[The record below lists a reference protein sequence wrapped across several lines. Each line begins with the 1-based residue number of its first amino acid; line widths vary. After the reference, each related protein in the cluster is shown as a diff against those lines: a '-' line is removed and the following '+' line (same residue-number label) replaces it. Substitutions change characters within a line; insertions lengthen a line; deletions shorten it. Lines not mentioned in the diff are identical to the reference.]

1 MSVFRTHHVRKRE
14 RPPATRLRG
23 AVLALLVS
31 WSLSWL
37 AFGISAAAEPAGAPR
52 DAPSVFRRLNED
64 IEGGLASPQYRTLA
78 AAEKESVFA
87 LAFWA
92 AMLIDS
98 GHCADPNAGPATA
111 EQFMFAAPV
120 ALAKAREM
128 PEGRR
133 GELLDIAMD
142 VESMRTGKGELATQ
156 LCPGD
161 VLAGP
166 AYIPLADRRTAARH
180 VLELGLS
187 PPETPPGETDTH

>member
-1 MSVFRTHHVRKRE
+1 
-14 RPPATRLRG
+14 
-23 AVLALLVS
+23 
-31 WSLSWL
+31 
-37 AFGISAAAEPAGAPR
+37 
-52 DAPSVFRRLNED
+52 
-64 IEGGLASPQYRTLA
+64 
-78 AAEKESVFA
+78 
-87 LAFWA
+87 
-92 AMLIDS
+92 
-98 GHCADPNAGPATA
+98 
-111 EQFMFAAPV
+111 
-120 ALAKAREM
+120 M

-187 PPETPPGETDTH
+187 PPDTPPGETETH